1 MKQTLRYDQY
11 SCQLMVEGLP
21 DVSVGQSSNAIGI
34 ITAWRLAW
42 VGRPELE
49 GRREHLC
56 ALMGAVLPYARHL
69 ISGVSRNFGEG
80 DQPVTIGPGEGGD
93 HRLELRSSQPD
104 TPPLQICLDDAELAD
119 LVRVLDQLRMDPRL
133 QLGLPVP
140 IPEPLR
146 PRELLDRIPLH
157 RRLAAPV
164 GGAAALVIAA
174 SLAVLQPPPAP
185 APGSAAPSSSSSS
198 EASRSPGQKSARPAT
213 DGGTG
218 TPATTEK
225 P

>member
-11 SCQLMVEGLP
+11 SCQLRVEGLP
-21 DVSVGQSSNAIGI
+21 DVSVGQSTHSIGI

-42 VGRPELE
+42 VGRPELK
-49 GRREHLC
+49 GRREHLF
-56 ALMGAVLPYARHL
+56 ALMEAVLPYARHL
-69 ISGVSRNFGEG
+69 ISGVSRSFGEK
-80 DQPVTIGPGEGGD
+80 DQPVTIGPAEGGD

-133 QLGLPVP
+133 QLELPVP
-140 IPEPLR
+140 TPEPLQ
-146 PRELLDRIPLH
+146 PRELLNQIPLR

-164 GGAAALVIAA
+164 GGAAALVLAA
-174 SLAVLQPPPAP
+174 SLAVLEPPPTP
-185 APGSAAPSSSSSS
+185 APGSAISGSPS
-198 EASRSPGQKSARPAT
+198 EASRSPGQEGSSPAT
-213 DGGTG
+213 DGDTE
-218 TPATTEK
+218 TPASPEK